1 VVTAAVT
8 ISNLTKSFRSSD
20 GGELI
25 VLQDVSFEVEQ
36 NEFVCILGPS
46 GCGKSTILNILSGL
60 DTSTAGT
67 ARFFDGDPS
76 RQSSIGYIFQEPR
89 LLPWRTVFDNIE
101 FILNHLPLSGQEK
114 SGRIR
119 EALEQVGLTNFAR
132 AYPFQ
137 LSGGM
142 QARVSIARA
151 LAKDPDLLLMD
162 EPFSSLDEITGRSM
176 RKLFLSV
183 WEQKRK
189 TILFV
194 THNIFE
200 ATFLADRLVVMSARP
215 GQIYKTIVND
225 LPRPRDYEDPAV
237 FAASAR
243 IAKDFLHNVVAS
255 D

>member
-1 VVTAAVT
+1 VAAAVT
-8 ISNLTKSFRSSD
+8 ISHLMKSFHSNDR
-20 GGELI
+20 GELV
-25 VLQDVSFEVEQ
+25 VLKDVSFEVEQ

-60 DTSTAGT
+60 ETPTSGE
-67 ARFFDGDPS
+67 ARYFGGERS

-89 LLPWRTVFDNIE
+89 LLPWQTVSGNLSFV
-101 FILNHLPLSGQEK
+101 LKHLPLREEEK
-114 SGRIR
+114 ASRIKDV
-119 EALEQVGLTNFAR
+119 LEHVGLTNFAN
-132 AYPFQ
+132 AYPYQ

-151 LAKDPDLLLMD
+151 LTTDPDLLLMD

-176 RKLFLSV
+176 RKLLLNL
-183 WEQKRK
+183 WEQRRK

-200 ATFLADRLVVMSARP
+200 ATFLADRLVIMSANP
-215 GQIYKTIVND
+215 GQIYRTIVND
-225 LPRPRDYEDPAV
+225 LARPRDYEDPAV
-237 FAASAR
+237 FAASAK
-243 IAKDFLHNVVAS
+243 IAKDFLNNVVAS